1 MEYIGSSFLLVRYK
15 VYKAMNEDALKQ
27 YSYDLVLFDG
37 VCNFCNS
44 SINFVID
51 HDSQKRFKFAS
62 LQSEV
67 GQQYLAQFSRNKK
80 DFDSVLLV
88 KNGRVF
94 EKSDAALHIARHLDG
109 AWKWLYFLRWVPRV
123 VRDMIYDLVAKNR
136 YRIFG
141 KSDACR
147 LPNPELRERFLA

>member
-94 EKSDAALHIARHLDG
+94 KKSDAALHIARHLDG

>member
-123 VRDMIYDLVAKNR
+123 VRDRIYDLVAKNR

>member
-94 EKSDAALHIARHLDG
+94 KKSDAALHIARHLDG

-123 VRDMIYDLVAKNR
+123 IRDMIYDLVAKNR